1 MHFLLPD
8 VFSSAADFLKWLGV
22 LACSDRRFD
31 FNNSSSESL
40 KADIVN
46 TLRKVV
52 SPFFLRRVKSDIDIY
67 LPRKVE
73 VLVYTEMTSY
83 EKELY
88 WFERWCDL
96 GMTLSA
102 RLMVATRSFSK
113 VAICKC
119 SRPLETSECK
129 SFGNSSVIPIMSTRK
144 NRPLVLTLQTNRL
157 FRNPRN

>member
-8 VFSSAADFLKWLGV
+8 VFSSAADFLKWLDASA
-22 LACSDRRFD
+22 LLDLRFD
-31 FNNSSSESL
+31 FNNSSSETL

-88 WFERWCDL
+88 SL
-96 GMTLSA
+96 NGA
-102 RLMVATRSFSK
+102 
-113 VAICKC
+113 
-119 SRPLETSECK
+119 
-129 SFGNSSVIPIMSTRK
+129 VI
-144 NRPLVLTLQTNRL
+144 
-157 FRNPRN
+157 

>member
-8 VFSSAADFLKWLGV
+8 VFSSAADFLKWLGASA
-22 LACSDRRFD
+22 LLDLRFD
-31 FNNSSSESL
+31 FNNSSSETL

-88 WFERWCDL
+88 SL
-96 GMTLSA
+96 NGA
-102 RLMVATRSFSK
+102 
-113 VAICKC
+113 
-119 SRPLETSECK
+119 
-129 SFGNSSVIPIMSTRK
+129 VI
-144 NRPLVLTLQTNRL
+144 
-157 FRNPRN
+157 

>member
-1 MHFLLPD
+1 MPRL
-8 VFSSAADFLKWLGV
+8 
-22 LACSDRRFD
+22 CSDLRFD
-31 FNNSSSESL
+31 FNNSSSETL

-88 WFERWCDL
+88 SL
-96 GMTLSA
+96 NGA
-102 RLMVATRSFSK
+102 
-113 VAICKC
+113 
-119 SRPLETSECK
+119 
-129 SFGNSSVIPIMSTRK
+129 VI
-144 NRPLVLTLQTNRL
+144 
-157 FRNPRN
+157 

>member
-8 VFSSAADFLKWLGV
+8 VFSSAADFLKWLDV
-22 LACSDRRFD
+22 SASLDLRFD
-31 FNNSSSESL
+31 FNNSSSETL

-88 WFERWCDL
+88 SL
-96 GMTLSA
+96 NGA
-102 RLMVATRSFSK
+102 
-113 VAICKC
+113 
-119 SRPLETSECK
+119 
-129 SFGNSSVIPIMSTRK
+129 VI
-144 NRPLVLTLQTNRL
+144 
-157 FRNPRN
+157 

>member
-1 MHFLLPD
+1 MPLL
-8 VFSSAADFLKWLGV
+8 
-22 LACSDRRFD
+22 CSDLRFD
-31 FNNSSSESL
+31 FNNSSSETL

-88 WFERWCDL
+88 SL
-96 GMTLSA
+96 NGA
-102 RLMVATRSFSK
+102 
-113 VAICKC
+113 
-119 SRPLETSECK
+119 
-129 SFGNSSVIPIMSTRK
+129 VI
-144 NRPLVLTLQTNRL
+144 
-157 FRNPRN
+157 